1 MPTDFHSASRRKG
14 RNNALP
20 AAAIAMLLAGC
31 TTVHVAEP
39 AETATEQLLITAAI
53 DDAVS
58 KMNVS
63 LGAGTRIFVD
73 TSYFDGTGRDRTVLF
88 PKYAMAAVRERL
100 LRAGALLTEERKGA
114 DVIVELRTGG
124 QSVDHNSLFV
134 GIPQISLPLPP
145 SFYPVTTP
153 ELALFK
159 RDRQT
164 GVAKLA
170 ITAYHQETGAFE
182 SSSGPSFG
190 SSNHTE
196 TTVLLV
202 IDWIDSDI
210 EPKALQD
217 RTH

>member
-1 MPTDFHSASRRKG
+1 
-14 RNNALP
+14 LP
-20 AAAIAMLLAGC
+20 VAGIAILLAGC
-31 TTVHVAEP
+31 TTVHVSEP
-39 AETATEQLLITAAI
+39 SETATEQLLITAAI

-58 KMNVS
+58 KMDVS

-73 TSYFDGTGRDRTVLF
+73 TSYFDGTERDRTVLF
-88 PKYAMAAVRERL
+88 PKYAMAAVRERV
-100 LRAGALLTEERKGA
+100 LRAGALLTEDRKAA

-124 QSVDHNSLFV
+124 QSVDHNSLFI
-134 GIPQISLPLPP
+134 GIPAISLPLPL
-145 SFYPVTTP
+145 STSIYPVTTP
-153 ELALFK
+153 ELALYK

-170 ITAYHQETGAFE
+170 ITVYRQDTGAFA

-196 TTVLLV
+196 TTILLLF
-202 IDWIDSDI
+202 DRIDSDI
-210 EPKALQD
+210 EPKALQN